1 MIFSKE
7 EQEFIRKHV
16 KGKTVQELTKL
27 INIVFNEDHEVNQ
40 IRNFKK
46 KNKLRSE
53 VDSKFK
59 KNQVPH
65 NKKNI
70 GYEFI
75 NSDGYT
81 EIKVAE
87 PNKWMLKQ
95 RYLYQKYKGQ
105 IPKNHDVIFADGN
118 KQNFDLENLILV
130 ERRDKLVMKNKHLF
144 YKNRESTE
152 CGILIA
158 KIINKTYDKRRKY
171 EKN

>member
-1 MIFSKE
+1 MIFSKT
-7 EQEFIRKHV
+7 EQNYIKENV
-16 KGKTVQELTKL
+16 KGNTVEELTQL
-27 INIVFNEDHEVNQ
+27 INKTFNKNYKENQ

-46 KNKLRSE
+46 QNGLRSG

-59 KNQVPH
+59 KGQTPH

-75 NSDGYT
+75 NNDGYT

-158 KIINKTYDKRRKY
+158 KIINKIYDKRGTK
-171 EKN
+171 